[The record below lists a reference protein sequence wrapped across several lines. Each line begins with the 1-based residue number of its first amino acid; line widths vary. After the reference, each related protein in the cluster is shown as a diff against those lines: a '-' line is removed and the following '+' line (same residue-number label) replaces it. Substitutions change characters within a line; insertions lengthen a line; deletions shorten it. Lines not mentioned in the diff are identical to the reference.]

1 MVMQNMTVNSAYGA
15 SNLASTDRQSAA
27 QQLAEQFPIVKK
39 AQEEVAPMQTRQ
51 ASKDPLNLI
60 DELLSK
66 YLGEQTNRAEGMA
79 DNIKVRSDAI
89 AEISRLWGLVMQDNM
104 NYTDPN
110 DNGRKTPLGDTPESE
125 GYLRKIDTII
135 KEKLGDERGISAI
148 TGKNIE
154 QSITYNASYTDLQ
167 SLDATVTAFNDT
179 IQVDIDTEQQR
190 FKNVMTEIS
199 SAQEEIRDV
208 RQVIVRL
215 SQAS

>member
-1 MVMQNMTVNSAYGA
+1 MIMQNMTINSAYGA

-51 ASKDPLNLI
+51 ASKDPLDLI

-104 NYTDPN
+104 NFTNPN
-110 DNGRKTPLGDTPESE
+110 DNKVTTPLGDSVSS
-125 GYLRKIDTII
+125 GYLEQIDSII
-135 KEKLGDERGISAI
+135 REKLNDDRGISAI
-148 TGKNIE
+148 TGKSLADSKN
-154 QSITYNASYTDLQ
+154 YRVSYTDLQ

-215 SQAS
+215 SQTS

>member
-1 MVMQNMTVNSAYGA
+1 MQNMTINSAYGA

-51 ASKDPLNLI
+51 ASKDPLDLI

-89 AEISRLWGLVMQDNM
+89 AEISRLWGLVMQETM
-104 NYTDPN
+104 GGTDPN
-110 DNGRKTPLGDTPESE
+110 DNKKKAEFNENANEHLQ
-125 GYLRKIDTII
+125 KIDDLI
-135 KEKLGDERGISAI
+135 KNKLNDERGIAAI
-148 TGKNIE
+148 TGKDI
-154 QSITYNASYTDLQ
+154 NATKSMSVSYTDLQ

>member
-1 MVMQNMTVNSAYGA
+1 MTMQNMTVNSTFGVGSIAT
-15 SNLASTDRQSAA
+15 TDRQSAA
-27 QQLAEQFPIVKK
+27 QQLAEQYPIVKK
-39 AQEEVAPMQTRQ
+39 AQAEVTPTQ
-51 ASKDPLNLI
+51 ARLNTKDPLDLI

-66 YLGEQTNRAEGMA
+66 YLGEQTERAESMA
-79 DNIKVRSDAI
+79 DTIKVRSDAI

-104 NYTDPN
+104 NHTNPN
-110 DNGRKTPLGDTPESE
+110 DNGVKTPLGDTTESAE
-125 GYLRKIDTII
+125 YLTKIDKII
-135 KEKLGDERGISAI
+135 KEQLKDDRGISAI
-148 TGKNIE
+148 TGKDLANSKSY
-154 QSITYNASYTDLQ
+154 QVSYTDLQ

-179 IQVDIDTEQQR
+179 IQVEIDTEQQR

>member
-1 MVMQNMTVNSAYGA
+1 MQNMTINSAYGA

-51 ASKDPLNLI
+51 ASKDPLDLI

-66 YLGEQTNRAEGMA
+66 YLGEQTNRAESMA

-104 NYTDPN
+104 NWTDPN
-110 DNGRKTPLGDTPESE
+110 DNSERTPLGDTEESQQ
-125 GYLRKIDTII
+125 YLTKIDQLI
-135 KEKLGDERGISAI
+135 KQQLNDERGISAI
-148 TGKNIE
+148 TGKDLQGSFDYE
-154 QSITYNASYTDLQ
+154 ASYTDLQ

>member
-1 MVMQNMTVNSAYGA
+1 MQNMTVNSAYGA
-15 SNLASTDRQSAA
+15 SNLASADRQSAA
-27 QQLAEQFPIVKK
+27 LQLAEKFPIVKK

-51 ASKDPLNLI
+51 VSKDPLDLI
-60 DELLSK
+60 DELMSK

-79 DNIKVRSDAI
+79 DNIKVRSEAI
-89 AEISRLWGLVMQDNM
+89 AEISRLWGLVMQNNM
-104 NYTDPN
+104 NFTDPN
-110 DNGRKTPLGDTPESE
+110 DSNQTTPLGDDASD
-125 GYLRKIDTII
+125 GYLTKIDEII
-135 KEKLGDERGISAI
+135 RTQLKDERGISAI
-148 TGKNIE
+148 TGKSLSDSKVY
-154 QSITYNASYTDLQ
+154 QVSYTDLQ

>member
-1 MVMQNMTVNSAYGA
+1 MQNMTINSAYGA

-51 ASKDPLNLI
+51 ASKDPLDLI

-89 AEISRLWGLVMQDNM
+89 AEISRLWGLVMQETM
-104 NYTDPN
+104 GGTDPN
-110 DNGRKTPLGDTPESE
+110 DNKKKAQFNENAKEHLQ
-125 GYLRKIDTII
+125 KIDDLI
-135 KEKLGDERGISAI
+135 KNKLNDERGIAAI
-148 TGKNIE
+148 TGKDI
-154 QSITYNASYTDLQ
+154 NATKSMSVSYTDLQ

>member
-1 MVMQNMTVNSAYGA
+1 MQNMTVNSAYGA
-15 SNLASTDRQSAA
+15 SNLASADRQSAA
-27 QQLAEQFPIVKK
+27 LQLAEKFPIVKK

-51 ASKDPLNLI
+51 VSKDPLDLI
-60 DELLSK
+60 DELMSK
-66 YLGEQTNRAEGMA
+66 YLGAQTNRAEGMA
-79 DNIKVRSDAI
+79 DNIKVRSEAI
-89 AEISRLWGLVMQDNM
+89 AEISRLWGLVMQNNM
-104 NYTDPN
+104 NFTDPN
-110 DNGRKTPLGDTPESE
+110 DSNQTTPLGDDASDE
-125 GYLRKIDTII
+125 YLTKIDEII
-135 KEKLGDERGISAI
+135 RTQLKDERGISAI
-148 TGKNIE
+148 TGKSLADSKVY
-154 QSITYNASYTDLQ
+154 QVSYTDLQ